1 MPARHVTAAA
11 ASHQS
16 EQQSHD
22 LVGLIDDVEDVRG
35 GGGGRLVVS
44 MVMDL

>member
-11 ASHQS
+11 APHQS